1 MGIRFIK
8 ISSIYFV
15 IGVCMGM
22 YMSMSLNFALKGVH
36 VHLLLLGWGSMMVA
50 GILYH
55 IFQEAGHSKL
65 GKIHFWLLNIGLP
78 IMMIALALEIYGN
91 HAAIP
96 FVAGG
101 SILVVLA
108 IIIFSINIFTHI
120 KENS

>member
-22 YMSMSLNFALKGVH
+22 YMSMSLNFALKSVH
-36 VHLLLLGWGSMMVA
+36 VHLLLLGWASMMAA

-55 IFQEAGHSKL
+55 IFQEAGQSKL
-65 GKIHFWLLNIGLP
+65 GKFHFWLLNIGLP
-78 IMMIALALEIYGN
+78 IMMIALALEIYGH

>member
-8 ISSIYFV
+8 ISSIYFI

-22 YMSMSLNFALKGVH
+22 YMSMSLNFALKSVH
-36 VHLLLLGWGSMMVA
+36 VHLLLLGWASMMVA

-55 IFQEAGHSKL
+55 IFQEAGQSKL
-65 GKIHFWLLNIGLP
+65 GKFHFWLLNIGLP
-78 IMMIALALEIYGN
+78 VMMIALALEIYGH

>member
-22 YMSMSLNFALKGVH
+22 YMSMSLNFALKSVH
-36 VHLLLLGWGSMMVA
+36 VHLLLLGWASMMAA

-55 IFQEAGHSKL
+55 IFQEAGQSKL
-65 GKIHFWLLNIGLP
+65 GKFHFWLLNIGLP
-78 IMMIALALEIYGN
+78 VMMIALALEIYGH